1 MGQTTEAT
9 TSPNPAKTKADIKVQ
24 PAALADLDRAAKVLA
39 DAFSRDAYA
48 TGLLPSGDVTSQ
60 LYKIFKVQLKHTFKY
75 GGHVW
80 LAIDAATDE
89 LLGVSEWGAPGTNP
103 GFLSQAPELPAY
115 LSVFRS
121 RILDAAITDN
131 NAEKHRPLVPHWYL
145 KAIGT
150 TEQARGR
157 GAGSALIRH
166 RLAEA
171 DATGTPAYL
180 ESSSEANMPYY
191 EKFGFVERSR
201 IPSRGTVET
210 IGMWRPAQTKG

>member
-1 MGQTTEAT
+1 MGKTTESPCHAT
-9 TSPNPAKTKADIKVQ
+9 AKADVKVH

-39 DAFSRDAYA
+39 EAFSTDVYA
-48 TGLLPSGDVTSQ
+48 TGLLPSGDVVGQ
-60 LYKIFKVQLKHTFKY
+60 MYKIFKVQLKHTFRY

-80 LAIDAATDE
+80 LAIDSSNDD
-89 LLGVSEWGAPGTNP
+89 LLGVAEWGAPGTNP
-103 GFLSQAPELPAY
+103 GFFSQVPELPAY

-121 RILDAAITDN
+121 RIIDAAITDF
-131 NAEKHRPLVPHWYL
+131 NADRHRPLVPHWYL

-150 TEQARGR
+150 TEKARGR

-180 ESSSEANMPYY
+180 EASSDVNVSYY
-191 EKFGFVERSR
+191 EKFGFAERSR
-201 IPSRGTVET
+201 IPGRGTVET
-210 IGMWRPAQTKG
+210 IGMWRPVQS

>member
-1 MGQTTEAT
+1 ML
-9 TSPNPAKTKADIKVQ
+9 S
-24 PAALADLDRAAKVLA
+24 DLDRAAKVLA
-39 DAFSRDAYA
+39 DAFSKDAYA

-80 LAIDAATDE
+80 LAIDSSNGE

-103 GFLSQAPELPAY
+103 GFFSQAPELPAY
-115 LSVFRS
+115 LSIFRS
-121 RILDAAITDN
+121 GMLDAAITDK
-131 NAEKHRPLVPHWYL
+131 NADKHRPLVPHWYL

-150 TEQARGR
+150 TERARGR

-166 RLAEA
+166 RLADA

-180 ESSSEANMPYY
+180 ESSSETNMSYY

-210 IGMWRPAQTKG
+210 IGMWRPAQR